1 MIPGS
6 ESWWRSVLK
15 NSKTKEKNMENRM
28 GHFVSWKFGVP
39 VKVWEADYSEEK
51 FGGRL
56 VWEDDSGFR
65 VITESG
71 NFAYCRKTSYI
82 YELIPYKYKSFSPR
96 YPVCQ
101 SSDWTAFCN
110 SGGQM
115 IMLDVGA
122 VNMERYPEKIVTLT
136 VDGKIIELSAET
148 VAELKKKLGI

>member
-1 MIPGS
+1 
-6 ESWWRSVLK
+6 
-15 NSKTKEKNMENRM
+15 MENKM
-28 GHFVSWKFGVP
+28 GHFIDWKFGVP

-51 FGGRL
+51 FEGRL

-71 NFAYCRKTSYI
+71 NLAYCRKTSYI
-82 YELIPYKYKSFSPR
+82 YELIPYKYEVYSPR

-110 SGGQM
+110 SGNQM
-115 IMLDVGA
+115 PILDAGA
-122 VNMERYPEKIVTLT
+122 VNMERYPEKIVILT
-136 VDGKIIELSAET
+136 IDGKIIELSAET